1 MRMKGLIYI
10 SVAMLII
17 SIALSVL
24 LLHKNNADIQ
34 VDVVAVNE
42 LVKMVEQHWP
52 DVATGSY
59 SATGLDFTVVNAK
72 GELIFQSSEAADA
85 SINEAIKNRSTVVDI
100 AVNQETVGKVMIHNN
115 YDMVIAESK
124 RQLATAL
131 IIIAV
136 VISLFL
142 ITYTAYIH
150 HIIFKPFKQLEQFA
164 QHIARGNLDIPLH
177 MVKNNPFGAF
187 TESFDLMRE
196 ELAAARQ
203 SEYEANRSKKEL
215 VASLSHDIKTPVS
228 SIKAISELM
237 LLRAEDEKTIKQ
249 LNTIYAKSE
258 QIHLLVTD
266 MFHAT
271 LEELNELKV
280 DPSEELS
287 TILYAMIESVNYDDR
302 IHCGTIPECMLRTDS
317 TRLQQVID
325 NVVNNSYK
333 YAGTAVTI
341 HANMTNEFLEL
352 HISDE
357 GKGVQ
362 EEEIPLVFRKFYRGS
377 NAEGQSGSGLGLYI
391 SKYLMNKMQGDIY
404 CFNHE
409 RGFTVVLQIQLA

>member
-10 SVAMLII
+10 SVAMLVI
-17 SIALSVL
+17 SVALSVL
-24 LLHKNNADIQ
+24 LLHKNHVNIE

-52 DVATGSY
+52 DVAKGSY
-59 SATGLDFTVVNAK
+59 SETGLDFSIVSAN
-72 GELIFQSSEAADA
+72 GELIYQNSDTADH

-115 YDMVIAESK
+115 YGVVIAESK
-124 RQLATAL
+124 KQLGTAL
-131 IIIAV
+131 MIIAI

-142 ITYTAYIH
+142 IAYTAYIH
-150 HIIFKPFKQLEQFA
+150 HIIFKPFQQLEHFA
-164 QHIARGNLDIPLH
+164 QHIARGNLDIPLR
-177 MVKNNPFGAF
+177 MVKDNPFGAF
-187 TESFDLMRE
+187 TESFDMMRDQ
-196 ELAAARQ
+196 LAAARQ

-237 LLRAEDEKTIKQ
+237 LLRADDEKTIKQ

-280 DPSEELS
+280 NLSEELS
-287 TILYAMIESVNYDDR
+287 AILYEMIESVNYDDR
-302 IHCGTIPECMLRTDS
+302 ILCGAIPECMLRTDI

-333 YAGTAVTI
+333 YAGTEVSVQ
-341 HANMTNEFLEL
+341 ANMTNECLEL
-352 HISDE
+352 HITDE
-357 GKGVQ
+357 GKGIK

-377 NAEGQSGSGLGLYI
+377 NVEGQSGTGLGLYI

-409 RGFTVVLQIQLA
+409 RGFTVVLQIPLA